1 MVCDGQVITVTDWNA
16 DTQTTAQGE
25 NCVAYVY
32 PQESSEYAGWTTP
45 RYAVDYIQV
54 TNNDLRLR
62 NGPGDQY
69 SILGKV
75 TNSHYYVLLETSGPW
90 GKIRTVNLTEGWVY
104 LEGNTTTWRTPETHV
119 LNTSSGPMSSG
130 VISIE
135 AGLTGVGSDRARV
148 DYIRFK
154 ANAPGLRCGADF
166 TVFVRIFSGEQVVW
180 EKIEPNPT
188 SLAFG
193 AGLTTAEKE
202 TYIFNDEQPAVVV
215 EIGNAHIAVD
225 YIAHYYSFVDECR
238 ADPEWD
244 VADVGSLPTME
255 IR

>member
-1 MVCDGQVITVTDWNA
+1 VVCDGQVITVTDWNA

-90 GKIRTVNLTEGWVY
+90 GKIRTVNLTEAWVY
-104 LEGNTTTWRTPETHV
+104 LPGYAQVTINPNIEIISTVYFGVRKGIETTLDGEDHHFVEFDVNACSETGWVVEGPRSPDFWDEPTGCVNT
-119 LNTSSGPMSSG
+119 L
-130 VISIE
+130 
-135 AGLTGVGSDRARV
+135 RA
-148 DYIRFK
+148 YYSWPLGWYF
-154 ANAPGLRCGADF
+154 PY
-166 TVFVRIFSGEQVVW
+166 T
-180 EKIEPNPT
+180 PT
-188 SLAFG
+188 SWIVYP
-193 AGLTTAEKE
+193 K
-202 TYIFNDEQPAVVV
+202 P
-215 EIGNAHIAVD
+215 
-225 YIAHYYSFVDECR
+225 
-238 ADPEWD
+238 
-244 VADVGSLPTME
+244 
-255 IR
+255 